1 MKPDIK
7 EIIWNAY
14 VRGYIN
20 GDGQKVMPTID
31 DPIYEYNAASST
43 SYQPSGQ
50 DKWKQK
56 KINP

>member
-7 EIIWNAY
+7 EIIRNAY

-20 GDGQKVMPTID
+20 GDGQKVMSTID
-31 DPIYEYNAASST
+31 DPIYKYNAASYT
-43 SYQPSGQ
+43 SYQVSGQ
-50 DKWKQK
+50 DKWKQQ

>member
-7 EIIWNAY
+7 EIIRNAY

-20 GDGQKVMPTID
+20 GDGQKVMSTID
-31 DPIYEYNAASST
+31 DPIYKYNAASCT
-43 SYQPSGQ
+43 SYQVSGQ
-50 DKWKQK
+50 DKWKQQ